1 MKKLVIALLLAM
13 PLGLFAQNLKIGY
26 INKQEIITVMP
37 EYATAMKQL
46 EDTNLKY
53 ITEGKKLEEE
63 LQRKYQEY
71 AAQADTLDAAIR
83 QYKENELARLQQ
95 SIQEFTK
102 SADETLKK
110 KQQELFM
117 PIIAKMDEA
126 IAKVGEQNGFTFILD
141 NTAGIIAYKS
151 AQTTDVAA
159 LVKKALGL

>member
-1 MKKLVIALLLAM
+1 MKKLLVALMMVL
-13 PLGLFAQNLKIGY
+13 PLGAFAQGLKIGY
-26 INKQEIITVMP
+26 VNKQEVLVVMP
-37 EYATAMKQL
+37 EYNAAMKTL
-46 EDTNLKY
+46 EDMNLKY

-63 LQRKYQEY
+63 FQRKYQEY

>member
-1 MKKLVIALLLAM
+1 MKKLLVALMMIL
-13 PLGLFAQNLKIGY
+13 PLGAFAQGLKIGY
-26 INKQEIITVMP
+26 VNKQEVLVVMP
-37 EYATAMKQL
+37 EYNAAMKTL
-46 EDTNLKY
+46 EDMNLKY

>member
-1 MKKLVIALLLAM
+1 MKKLLVALMMIL
-13 PLGLFAQNLKIGY
+13 PLGAFAQGLKIGY
-26 INKQEIITVMP
+26 VNKQEVLVVMP
-37 EYATAMKQL
+37 EYNAAMKTL
-46 EDTNLKY
+46 EDMNLKY

-63 LQRKYQEY
+63 FQRKYQEY

-117 PIIAKMDEA
+117 PIIAKMDAA

-151 AQTTDVAA
+151 AQTIDVAA
-159 LVKKALGL
+159 LVKKALGI

>member
-1 MKKLVIALLLAM
+1 MKKLLVALMMIL
-13 PLGLFAQNLKIGY
+13 PLGAFAQGLKIGY
-26 INKQEIITVMP
+26 VNKQEVLVVMP
-37 EYATAMKQL
+37 EYNAAMKTL
-46 EDTNLKY
+46 EDMNLKY

-63 LQRKYQEY
+63 FQRKYQEY

-126 IAKVGEQNGFTFILD
+126 IAKVGEQNGFDFILD

>member
-1 MKKLVIALLLAM
+1 MKKLLVALMMIL
-13 PLGLFAQNLKIGY
+13 PLGAFAQGLKIGY
-26 INKQEIITVMP
+26 VNKQEVLVVMP
-37 EYATAMKQL
+37 EYNAAMKTL
-46 EDTNLKY
+46 EDMNLKY

-63 LQRKYQEY
+63 FQRKYQEY

-141 NTAGIIAYKS
+141 NTAGIMAYKS

>member
-1 MKKLVIALLLAM
+1 MKKLIIALLMVL
-13 PLGLFAQNLKIGY
+13 PLGAFAENTKIGY
-26 INKQEIITVMP
+26 INKQEILVVMP
-37 EYATAMKQL
+37 EYNDAMKVL
-46 EDTNLKY
+46 EDMNLKY

-63 LQRKYQEY
+63 FQRKYQEY
-71 AAQADTLDAAIR
+71 ASQAETLDAAIR

-110 KQQELFM
+110 KQQELFV
-117 PIIAKMDEA
+117 PIIAKMDAA
-126 IAKVGEQNGFTFILD
+126 IAKVGEQNGFTIILD

-151 AQTTDVAA
+151 AQAIDVAA

>member
-1 MKKLVIALLLAM
+1 MKKLLVALMMIL
-13 PLGLFAQNLKIGY
+13 PLGAFAQGLKIGY
-26 INKQEIITVMP
+26 VNKQEVLVVMP
-37 EYATAMKQL
+37 EYNAAMKTL
-46 EDTNLKY
+46 EDMNLKY

-63 LQRKYQEY
+63 FQRKYQEY

-83 QYKENELARLQQ
+83 QYKENELARFQQ

-126 IAKVGEQNGFTFILD
+126 IAKVGEQNGFAFILD

>member
-1 MKKLVIALLLAM
+1 MKKIIIALLMVL
-13 PLGLFAQNLKIGY
+13 PLGAFAENTKIGY
-26 INKQEIITVMP
+26 INKQEILVVMP
-37 EYATAMKQL
+37 EYNDAMKVL
-46 EDTNLKY
+46 EDMNLKY

-63 LQRKYQEY
+63 FQRKYQEY
-71 AAQADTLDAAIR
+71 ASQAETLDAAIR

-110 KQQELFM
+110 KQQELFV
-117 PIIAKMDEA
+117 PIIAKMDAA
-126 IAKVGEQNGFTFILD
+126 IAKVGEQNGFTIILD

-151 AQTTDVAA
+151 AQAIDVAA

>member
-1 MKKLVIALLLAM
+1 MKKLLVALMMIL
-13 PLGLFAQNLKIGY
+13 PLGAFAQGLKIGY
-26 INKQEIITVMP
+26 VNKQEILVVMP
-37 EYATAMKQL
+37 EYNTAMKTL
-46 EDTNLKY
+46 EDMNLKY

-63 LQRKYQEY
+63 FQRKYQEY

-141 NTAGIIAYKS
+141 NTTGIIAYKS

>member
-1 MKKLVIALLLAM
+1 MKKLLVALMMIL
-13 PLGLFAQNLKIGY
+13 PLGAFAQGLKIGY
-26 INKQEIITVMP
+26 VNKQEVLVVMP
-37 EYATAMKQL
+37 EYNAAMKTL
-46 EDTNLKY
+46 EDMNLKY

-63 LQRKYQEY
+63 FQRKYQEY

-141 NTAGIIAYKS
+141 NTTGIIAYKS

>member
-1 MKKLVIALLLAM
+1 MKKLLVALMMIL
-13 PLGLFAQNLKIGY
+13 PLGAFAQGLKIGY
-26 INKQEIITVMP
+26 VNKQEVLVVMP
-37 EYATAMKQL
+37 EYNAAMKTL
-46 EDTNLKY
+46 EDMNLKY

-63 LQRKYQEY
+63 FQRKYQEY

>member
-1 MKKLVIALLLAM
+1 MKKIIIALLMVL
-13 PLGLFAQNLKIGY
+13 PLGAFAENTKIGY
-26 INKQEIITVMP
+26 INKQEILVVMP
-37 EYATAMKQL
+37 EYNDAMKVL
-46 EDTNLKY
+46 EDMNLKY

-63 LQRKYQEY
+63 FQRKYQEY
-71 AAQADTLDAAIR
+71 ASQAETMDAAIR
-83 QYKENELARLQQ
+83 QYKENELSRLQQ

-117 PIIAKMDEA
+117 PIIAKMDAA
-126 IAKVGEQNGFTFILD
+126 IAKVGEQNGFTIILD

-151 AQTTDVAA
+151 AQAIDVAA

>member
-1 MKKLVIALLLAM
+1 MKKLIIALLMVL
-13 PLGLFAQNLKIGY
+13 PLGAFAENTKIGY
-26 INKQEIITVMP
+26 VNKQEIMVAMP
-37 EYATAMKQL
+37 EYNEAMKVL
-46 EDTNLKY
+46 EDMNLKY

-63 LQRKYQEY
+63 FQRKYQEY
-71 AAQADTLDAAIR
+71 ASQAEGLDAAIR

-117 PIIAKMDEA
+117 PIIAKMDAA

-151 AQTTDVAA
+151 AQTIDVAA
-159 LVKKALGL
+159 LVKKALGI